1 MALHWKII
9 IGLGL
14 GVLWAFIAIP
24 LGLGSFTI
32 AWIKPLGDL
41 FITLLKLIALP
52 LVLFSVINGVSGL
65 KDIKKLGRI
74 GIKTL
79 GFYLSTTLV
88 AVTLGLVLVNT
99 IQPGKLISEQSKE
112 LIKQRTE
119 EVTQKDKGKIEEKK
133 AEAGAL
139 KKGNP
144 LSYAINLIVP
154 SNIFKSL
161 GDERLMLHVIF
172 FALLFGLAITQVP
185 EDKTSGLR
193 HFLSGMDDVI
203 LKMMMMIMKF
213 APFFVFALMAGTIAE
228 MAGDNVGTI
237 IEIFKGLGWFS
248 LTVLLGLG
256 ILAFGFYPMLVKIFG
271 KRNPGEFLKGIRAA
285 QALAFSSSS
294 SAATLPVT
302 MHCVNKNLGVSEETT
317 SFVLPIGAT
326 VNMDGTSLYQGVT
339 VVFLAQ
345 FFGVDLS
352 LGQQIMVIAMST
364 MASIGSPAVPSAGLV
379 MLIMVMESVGLDSA
393 WIALIF
399 PIDRLLDMCR
409 TVVNVTG
416 DATVSVIIDRDNYTP
431 TSAAT

>member
-9 IGLGL
+9 IGLCL
-14 GVLWAFIAIP
+14 GVLWAFVVIP
-24 LGLGSFTI
+24 LGLGDFTI

-99 IQPGKLISEQSKE
+99 IQPGKLISAQSKE

-119 EVTQKDKGKIEEKK
+119 EVTQKDKGKIEEKR
-133 AEAGAL
+133 AEAGEF

-144 LSYAINLIVP
+144 LAYALNLIVP

-172 FALLFGLAITQVP
+172 FAVLFGLAITQVP
-185 EDKTSGLR
+185 EDRSSGLR

-256 ILAFGFYPMLVKIFG
+256 ILTFGFYPLLVKIFA
-271 KRNPGEFLKGIRAA
+271 KRSPGEFLKGIRAA

-352 LGQQIMVIAMST
+352 LSQQIMVIAMST

-431 TSAAT
+431 VTS